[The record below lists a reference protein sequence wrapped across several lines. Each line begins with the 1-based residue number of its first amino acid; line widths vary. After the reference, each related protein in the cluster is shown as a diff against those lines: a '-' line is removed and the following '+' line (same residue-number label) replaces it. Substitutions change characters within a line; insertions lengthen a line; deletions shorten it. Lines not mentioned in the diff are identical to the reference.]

1 MSCKLQG
8 RHLDALAGLSLLP
21 PSLQTRARPF
31 LPCSSYLPVQ
41 QVTSQVHPP
50 TTRQPA
56 LHRPLAAATCQ
67 QSHACSLA
75 PGTLG
80 EVGMTTRANAMTIGH
95 AEIPMAQAVD
105 PQTACVLYATP
116 PHVCISDAEVKRPVQ
131 GARRTHL
138 LDKWWSSTRRLSCS
152 SRASLS
158 YSERQLY
165 SSRST

>member
-31 LPCSSYLPVQ
+31 LPCSSYQSCSHLAGP
-41 QVTSQVHPP
+41 SSHNP
-50 TTRQPA
+50 TTGPSTGPSQRQQA
-56 LHRPLAAATCQ
+56 
-67 QSHACSLA
+67 HACSLA

-80 EVGMTTRANAMTIGH
+80 EVGMTTRANAMTRGH

-105 PQTACVLYATP
+105 LQTACVLYATP